1 MRVIYFA
8 LAGSV
13 LLVIS
18 CSKDNEESF
27 LPTAEIAINAP
38 LPNATIRMGDTIFIK
53 GSAASK
59 TGLHGYE
66 VAIRKPGE
74 ANLYFQH
81 FHEHADTILLADK
94 WKNIVA
100 PPASL
105 EVFISL
111 ILDHDDRR
119 KNVTIPLQ
127 VRQ

>member
-8 LAGSV
+8 LVWFVFLA
-13 LLVIS
+13 IA

-27 LPTAEIAINAP
+27 LPTAEIAIDAP
-38 LPNATIRMGDTIFIK
+38 LQNSTIRLGDTIFIK

-81 FHEHADTILLADK
+81 FHEHADTILLVDK
-94 WKNIVA
+94 WKNVVA

-105 EVFISL
+105 EVFISV

-127 VRQ
+127 VRN

>member
-81 FHEHADTILLADK
+81 FHEHADTILFADK

-105 EVFISL
+105 EVFISVV
-111 ILDHDDRR
+111 LDHDDRR

-127 VRQ
+127 VR

>member
-1 MRVIYFA
+1 MRLICFA
-8 LAGSV
+8 LG
-13 LLVIS
+13 LVILFIS
-18 CSKDNEESF
+18 CSKDNEQAF

-81 FHEHADTILLADK
+81 FHEHADTILLVDK

-105 EVFISL
+105 EVL
-111 ILDHDDRR
+111 VLDHDDRR

-127 VRQ
+127 VL

>member
-1 MRVIYFA
+1 MRVMYFA
-8 LAGSV
+8 SIGLV
-13 LLVIS
+13 LFSIS

-38 LPNATIRMGDTIFIK
+38 LQNGTIYMGDTIFIQ

-81 FHEHADTILLADK
+81 FHEHADKILFADK

-105 EVFISL
+105 EVFISVV
-111 ILDHDDRR
+111 LDHDDRR
-119 KNVTIPLQ
+119 KNVTILLQ
-127 VRQ
+127 VR

>member
-8 LAGSV
+8 LVGLV
-13 LLVIS
+13 LLVVS
-18 CSKDNEESF
+18 CSKDNEEAF
-27 LPTAEIAINAP
+27 LPTAEISVKAP
-38 LPNATIRMGDTIFIK
+38 LQNATIQLGDTIFIQ

-105 EVFISL
+105 EVLISVV
-111 ILDHDDRR
+111 LDHDDRR

-127 VRQ
+127 VR